1 MRFYEFAPAPNRPV
15 LKISQQAQ
23 QRTVNTAT
31 SQPADTPTPF
41 PRNTTPTPTPTATAT
56 APVPIKV
63 YPRAWQHDWVQ
74 KHLAAQIAKSAQTV
88 KSTQDDLAIASMRYA
103 EVQRAADEEYERTH
117 NVPHVNRRWVR
128 RT

>member
-1 MRFYEFAPAPNRPV
+1 MRFYEFAPASNRPV

-23 QRTVNTAT
+23 QLAANTAS
-31 SQPADTPTPF
+31 SQPVDAPTPF
-41 PRNTTPTPTPTATAT
+41 PRNTTPTAT
-56 APVPIKV
+56 APENIKV

-74 KHLAAQIAKSAQTV
+74 KHLAAQIAKNAQTV
-88 KSTQDDLAIASMRYA
+88 KPTEDDLAIASMRYA
-103 EVQRAADEEYERTH
+103 EAQRTADEEYKRTH

>member
-1 MRFYEFAPAPNRPV
+1 MRFYEFAPQPNRPV

-23 QRTVNTAT
+23 SQAVT
-31 SQPADTPTPF
+31 SANSIPTPF
-41 PRNTTPTPTPTATAT
+41 PRNTAPTPNT
-56 APVPIKV
+56 PVPIKV

-88 KSTQDDLAIASMRYA
+88 KPTEDDLAIASMRYA
-103 EVQRAADEEYERTH
+103 EAQRAADEEYERTH

>member
-1 MRFYEFAPAPNRPV
+1 MRFYEFASAPNRPV

-23 QRTVNTAT
+23 QRAVSNAAA
-31 SQPADTPTPF
+31 QPADKPTPF
-41 PRNTTPTPTPTATAT
+41 PSNTAPTAT

-63 YPRAWQHDWVQ
+63 YPRAWQHDWIQ

-88 KSTQDDLAIASMRYA
+88 KPTEDDLAIASMRFA
-103 EVQRAADEEYERTH
+103 DVQRAADEEYERTH
-117 NVPHVNRRWVR
+117 NVPHVNRYWVR

>member
-1 MRFYEFAPAPNRPV
+1 MRFYEFAPAANRPV

-23 QRTVNTAT
+23 QRAANTAS
-31 SQPADTPTPF
+31 SQPADRPTRF
-41 PRNTTPTPTPTATAT
+41 PRNTTPTAT
-56 APVPIKV
+56 APENIKI

-88 KSTQDDLAIASMRYA
+88 KPTEDDLAIASMRYA

-117 NVPHVNRRWVR
+117 NVPHVNRLWVR

>member
-1 MRFYEFAPAPNRPV
+1 MRFYEFAPVPNRPV

-23 QRTVNTAT
+23 QRTANHTLA
-31 SQPADTPTPF
+31 QPADTPTPF
-41 PRNTTPTPTPTATAT
+41 PRNTTPTAT
-56 APVPIKV
+56 APENIKV

-88 KSTQDDLAIASMRYA
+88 KPTEDDLAIASMRYA

-117 NVPHVNRRWVR
+117 NVPHVNRLWVR